1 MEQQEKQDKSM
12 RKLKKQLKFYI
23 KTVEDFEGNHLAL
36 TVHTLYFLDDI
47 STALILWFS
56 YVLHLANAQQK
67 SNPSVTNAPLRAVN
81 ITRKEKEYKGMLEY
95 RQSDVSRLLK
105 SVVTGMFYL
114 FFLK

>member
-23 KTVEDFEGNHLAL
+23 KTVEDFEGMAL
-36 TVHTLYFLDDI
+36 SVHSLYFLDDL
-47 STALILWFS
+47 STPLILWF
-56 YVLHLANAQQK
+56 LMFCLANAQQK
-67 SNPSVTNAPLRAVN
+67 SNPSLTSAPLRAVN

-95 RQSDVSRLLK
+95 RQGDVSRLLK
-105 SVVTGMFYL
+105 SVVTGRFYL